1 MRKRNIDVSK
11 FTSLIALVV
20 LIVISAILSGT
31 FLKPVNILNVLRQIC
46 TNGVASCGAMFAIL
60 LGGIDLTVGSLFG
73 LTGVL
78 AAVLMQHMP
87 WYFAVLILLVGAAAL
102 GYGIGAI
109 IAKFQIP
116 AFIATL
122 AGLTGFRGA
131 ALAITG
137 AANLPISQ
145 QGFLDIFGSG
155 KVPYQV
161 VLAILA
167 VIAVFIVLSCLK
179 KIRQQKT
186 STANAVLFAALYLI
200 IEAYMA
206 YLVIS
211 TGFMNCQILY
221 LGVMLLLTYFLLNH
235 TAFGRRIYAVGG
247 NKDVAKMAGIN
258 VDRTIMQGHAC
269 ACFCAVLGGLLIA
282 AKLKSGVPTAGQSA
296 EMDAIAATVIGGTSL
311 SGGIGNIGG
320 TIIGVLLIGVLANL
334 LSLLNVSSDF
344 QNIFKGLIILVA
356 VIVDTQFKNKKGA

>member
-1 MRKRNIDVSK
+1 MKKRQIDINK

-20 LIVISAILSGT
+20 LIIVSAILSET
-31 FLKPVNILNVLRQIC
+31 FLKPVNVLNVLRQIC
-46 TNGVASCGAMFAIL
+46 TNGVAACGAMFAIL

-78 AAVLMQHMP
+78 AAIMMEHMP
-87 WYFAVLILLVGAAAL
+87 WYLAVLILLVGSLIL

-109 IAKFQIP
+109 ISKLQVP
-116 AFIATL
+116 AFIATM

-145 QGFLDIFGSG
+145 EGFLTIFGSG
-155 KVPYQV
+155 RVPYQV
-161 VLAILA
+161 VLGILA
-167 VIAVFIVLSCLK
+167 LIVVILTVSFVRKLK
-179 KIRQQKT
+179 KKKT
-186 STANAVLFAALYLI
+186 TTANATLFFVLYLAI
-200 IEAYMA
+200 VGYIA

-211 TGFMNCQILY
+211 TGFMNCQIFY
-221 LGVMLLLTYFLLNH
+221 LAGMFLITYFILNY

-247 NKDVAKMAGIN
+247 NKNVAKMAGIN
-258 VDRTIMQGHAC
+258 VDRVIMQGHAC
-269 ACFCAVLGGLLIA
+269 ASFCAVLAGLLVA
-282 AKLKSGVPTAGQSA
+282 AKLKSGVPTTGQNA

-311 SGGIGNIGG
+311 SGGIGNITG
-320 TIIGVLLIGVLANL
+320 TVIGVMLIGVLANL

-356 VIVDTQFKNKKGA
+356 VVVDTQFKNKKKV